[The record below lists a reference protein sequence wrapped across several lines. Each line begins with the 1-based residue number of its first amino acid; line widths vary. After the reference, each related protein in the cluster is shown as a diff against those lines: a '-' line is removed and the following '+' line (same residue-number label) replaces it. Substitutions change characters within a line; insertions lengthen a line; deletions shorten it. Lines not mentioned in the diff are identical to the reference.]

1 MNELQTTKFMDIE
14 IRFSNDSE
22 LLFMLVDICK
32 ALNLSN
38 PTMAKKSVFPDYI
51 KKGVFKSGNRS
62 IKANALTEAG
72 LYQLI
77 MLSRKDEAIKF
88 QRYIFE
94 DLLPKIRK
102 ESFFNELEDKETT
115 ILGKSF
121 ARIMSD
127 RK

>member
-14 IRFSNDSE
+14 IRYSNDVE
-22 LLFMLVDICK
+22 PLFMLGDICK
-32 ALNLSN
+32 ALGLTN

-51 KKGVFKSGNRS
+51 KKEFFKSGNRS

-94 DLLPKIRK
+94 DLLPRIRK
-102 ESFFNELEDKETT
+102 ENFFANLEENEST

-121 ARIMSD
+121 ARIMSK
-127 RK
+127 R